1 MLPGPWSRK
10 VVPGTGEP
18 SMRGVVGWEREG
30 NLFPQPASYG
40 TLPDAL
46 KVISGQPGA
55 PGYNGL
61 LQLTMAL
68 AKTTSG
74 LSGRFRPDPGV
85 QDVALRGR
93 GRGASA
99 PASTPQ
105 GRCSGGHSGLVARFC
120 LGKPAF
126 SPGSLAPHGEQ
137 RDPRPHSTRT
147 HPSLLPTQNAPSPQR
162 KHRPR
167 CAQKEGQKGKVG
179 LSFVVLL

>member
-1 MLPGPWSRK
+1 MHGA
-10 VVPGTGEP
+10 
-18 SMRGVVGWEREG
+18 VGWEREG
-30 NLFPQPASYG
+30 NLFPRPESYG
-40 TLPDAL
+40 TPPDAL

-55 PGYNGL
+55 PRYNGL
-61 LQLTMAL
+61 LQLIMAP

-105 GRCSGGHSGLVARFC
+105 RRRSGGHSGLVARFC
-120 LGKPAF
+120 CGKPAF

-137 RDPRPHSTRT
+137 RDPRPRSTRT

-162 KHRPR
+162 KPPSQMCPEGRT
-167 CAQKEGQKGKVG
+167 EGQGG
-179 LSFVVLL
+179 FVFCHPSLTLGSTWEQGAGWGEHF